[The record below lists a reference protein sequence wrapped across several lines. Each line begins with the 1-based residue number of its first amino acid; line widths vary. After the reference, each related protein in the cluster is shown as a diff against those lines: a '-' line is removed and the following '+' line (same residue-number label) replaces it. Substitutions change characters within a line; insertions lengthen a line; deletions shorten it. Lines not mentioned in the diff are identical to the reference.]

1 MGSNRA
7 DTLKGGGLT
16 RGGLPGK
23 VKFELRPEGREK
35 ESFAYVIEE
44 CSRQGERQEQRLCA
58 LLIIYKRKLRIKEIR
73 SFLHSKGN
81 TRRH

>member
-44 CSRQGERQEQRLCA
+44 CSRQGERQEQRLCGGNGHG
-58 LLIIYKRKLRIKEIR
+58 IR
-73 SFLHSKGN
+73 SATIAPVAGKSE
-81 TRRH
+81 RM